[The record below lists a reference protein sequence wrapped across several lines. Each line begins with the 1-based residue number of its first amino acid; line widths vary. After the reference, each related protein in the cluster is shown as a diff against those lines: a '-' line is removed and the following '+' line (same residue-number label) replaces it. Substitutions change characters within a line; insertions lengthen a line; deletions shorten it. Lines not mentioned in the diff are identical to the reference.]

1 MVGLPAGTVT
11 HQISGLYSPVT
22 QSWELTP
29 CCLDRHSAPVTA
41 LIRVLFSFGERCAA
55 PVIMIDVL
63 DLIAERGGN
72 PDKVR
77 ESQRKRFAPESVV
90 DEVIALWQDAR
101 KSESERNNSLF

>member
-1 MVGLPAGTVT
+1 M
-11 HQISGLYSPVT
+11 
-22 QSWELTP
+22 
-29 CCLDRHSAPVTA
+29 LDA
-41 LIRVLFSFGERCAA
+41 
-55 PVIMIDVL
+55 L

-101 KSESERNNSLF
+101 KSGSC